1 MSQASASEPTAV
13 IPDLR
18 DKVVLITGA
27 STGIGAAA
35 ARAFGRNGA
44 KVAINYRQSQAEAE
58 QVAEAARQLGGEA
71 LLVQKDVVLPDAASE
86 IVRRTVEA
94 FGRLDVLINNAG
106 ALIRRTPV
114 ADYTD
119 AYLDALLDLNVKQ
132 VVRFVHEGALQ
143 MRAQG
148 GGGCIIN
155 LSSIAARNGG
165 APRIG
170 SVCCREGL
178 CGDCNARLGQGAHP
192 RPDPGQCGLAWRDH
206 DALPRSLFHPGAA
219 CVHAS
224 HDPDGAG
231 RLGRGVRRCFSVS
244 RFGADERL
252 RYGADG
258 RGKRRPVHALTRLRM
273 GADQAD
279 AGR

>member
-1 MSQASASEPTAV
+1 MHAGANRPSTWRPLMSQVSASEPTAV

-58 QVAEAARQLGGEA
+58 QVADAVRQLGGKA
-71 LLVQKDVVLPDAASE
+71 LLVQKDVVLPEAASE

-119 AYLDALLDLNVKQ
+119 EYLDALLDLNVKQ
-132 VVRFVHEGALQ
+132 VVRFVRESVVQ

-148 GGGCIIN
+148 GGSIIN

-165 APRIG
+165 GPG
-170 SVCCREGL
+170 SVL
-178 CGDCNARLGQGAHP
+178 Y
-192 RPDPGQCGLAWRDH
+192 
-206 DALPRSLFHPGAA
+206 AA
-219 CVHAS
+219 AKGFVAT
-224 HDPDGAG
+224 AT
-231 RLGRGVRRCFSVS
+231 RGW
-244 RFGADERL
+244 AKE
-252 RYGADG
+252 
-258 RGKRRPVHALTRLRM
+258 
-273 GADQAD
+273 
-279 AGR
+279 